1 MALVARNK
9 PDWLDE
15 TRAFCRTS
23 GIKIMCWGPDVLTV
37 EAKSPD
43 RAAEIARQLSQLCF
57 KPIPNEDDAYAG
69 MLDLSRN
76 PEAVQSQTATRI
88 ATLNVSR
95 RPWSE
100 QVQPLIWALGCILL
114 VPGLD
119 KYPERYWI
127 DFSLGLVALF
137 LLFWDGIRIWGW
149 RLEILPEALRVR
161 RRFRW
166 STIPWDQIR
175 AVVSVRAGRTSER
188 VILKLT
194 SHATEN
200 LGTFLDSFARI
211 LRDRLRQELSARRSA

>member
-1 MALVARNK
+1 MGFFARNK

-15 TRAFCRTS
+15 AREFCRTS
-23 GIKIMCWGPDVLTV
+23 GIKIMGWGPDLLTV

-43 RAAEIARQLSQLCF
+43 RATEIAGRLSQLGF
-57 KPIPNEDDAYAG
+57 KPVPNEDDAYAG

-76 PEAVQSQTATRI
+76 PEAVQSKI
-88 ATLNVSR
+88 AAVDVSK

-127 DFSLGLVALF
+127 QFPLGLVALF
-137 LLFWDGIRIWGW
+137 LLFWDGSRIWGW

-175 AVVSVRAGRTSER
+175 AVVSVTAGRTSER

-211 LRDRLRQELSARRSA
+211 LRDRLRQELSARRPA

>member
-1 MALVARNK
+1 MALFARNK
-9 PDWLDE
+9 PDWLDQARDLC
-15 TRAFCRTS
+15 RAS
-23 GIKIMCWGPDVLTV
+23 GIKIMGWGPDVLTV

-43 RAAEIARQLSQLCF
+43 RAAEIARQLSQLGF
-57 KPIPNEDDAYAG
+57 KPMPNEDDAYAG

-76 PEAVQSQTATRI
+76 PEAVQSKI
-88 ATLNVSR
+88 AARDISR

-100 QVQPLIWALGCILL
+100 QVQPLIWALACILL

-127 DFSLGLVALF
+127 QFPVGLVALF
-137 LLFWDGIRIWGW
+137 LLFWDGSRIWGW

-166 STIPWDQIR
+166 SAIPWDQIR
-175 AVVSVRAGRTSER
+175 AVVSVTAGRTSER

-211 LRDRLRQELSARRSA
+211 LRDRLRHELSARRPA